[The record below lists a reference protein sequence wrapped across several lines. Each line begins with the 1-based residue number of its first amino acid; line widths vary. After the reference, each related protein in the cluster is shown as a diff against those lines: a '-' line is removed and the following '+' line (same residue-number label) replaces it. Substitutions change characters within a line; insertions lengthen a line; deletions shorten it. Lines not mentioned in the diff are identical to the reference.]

1 MKTRTNTFITVLI
14 ALISM
19 ESNAGFIGDLLLKPD
34 KPPRYVLMKDFSYKD
49 PKGKIWTTKQG
60 YKTDGASI
68 PRVLWSVIGDPYGGG
83 YIKSAVIHDQAC
95 DDRKS
100 TWQDTHR
107 VFFDAMLDAGVSPT
121 KAYILYIA
129 VYNYGPRWSFKMVNV
144 PNYSV
149 RTTSTLPSVSSQ
161 MTSSVCP
168 ICRPVNTLDIEEKR
182 ELRTFDTVSTEEV
195 LDNSPLFNEEL
206 TEDKLKLIELAVKK
220 LEGQGDVKVEDLEKL
235 ANELK

>member
-100 TWQDTHR
+100 TW
-107 VFFDAMLDAGVSPT
+107 
-121 KAYILYIA
+121 
-129 VYNYGPRWSFKMVNV
+129 
-144 PNYSV
+144 
-149 RTTSTLPSVSSQ
+149 
-161 MTSSVCP
+161 
-168 ICRPVNTLDIEEKR
+168 
-182 ELRTFDTVSTEEV
+182 
-195 LDNSPLFNEEL
+195 
-206 TEDKLKLIELAVKK
+206 
-220 LEGQGDVKVEDLEKL
+220 
-235 ANELK
+235 